1 MEPLQ
6 QDDPERIGPYRTL
19 ARLGESASC
28 VRFLAAGPDDED
40 AGPVVVALARP
51 ELSKLAAFRRRF
63 HAEAGT
69 AELLAGGWVQAP
81 VDSRTDGEQL
91 WTAAPYVPALAL
103 REAIAL
109 AGPLPER
116 AVRTLGAAL
125 AETLSRVHA
134 TGTVLQGLAPDTV
147 LLTADGP
154 RLTAFGALG
163 AAAVAEAGHGGQL
176 SVQLG
181 YLTPEQVLG
190 TEPGTAS
197 DIFVLGLLLAYA
209 ATGTTP
215 LADAARIA
223 HAEPDLAGVP
233 EALRPLV
240 AQCLAKS
247 PEDRPRAG
255 MVAADL
261 ALEGAA
267 ALARDGWL
275 PEALLT
281 SLTKQA
287 TQAAALRDAGRAEVG
302 DTTTLLVRRTPLP
315 AAAPL
320 ALPAQVT
327 PGVQPP
333 AGDPV
338 GGGPAPAGQATPAP
352 LALPGQVTSGVQ
364 PPVGV
369 PPVWPGGGGG
379 DRTSHG
385 HLGAPALGATP
396 IAGALPPGPASGM
409 HAGAGF
415 TAPPDPAASGTPG
428 LDALPPGPASG
439 MYAGAGVTA
448 PPGLAGPGAPGAAL
462 PGGSPGQGTSRRG
475 LLVAGVAALA
485 GIGIGGGIGYALAGS
500 GKKQETGAPAPGP
513 KPSRM
518 TGLAPDPAWRYE
530 HPADGRG
537 PVNAVVWQ
545 DRLLLVT
552 DSTRTTGVD
561 LRTGRRRW
569 ATEGAASALTAVP
582 VDDRLCLVVGPGELL
597 WIAAGD
603 GSIVHRVPHKTLA
616 RPGETLTVGGTAG
629 ADGSTVWLVG
639 HVTKSVERTVKKR
652 KQKVTVKETYLVAFD
667 LTTREQLWRARVPD
681 GRAPYTPG
689 YHLVAARP
697 DSVLV
702 RQEGSTLTPAQRK
715 TAKNGSVLLAF
726 DRRTGTSLA
735 SVPLTAVAAN
745 AIVTGDGRTGKV
757 FAAAGGELHAYDSS
771 GGKRL
776 WRLPAAKTIG
786 EAGVHPYGTA
796 ALHGPNLYIANR
808 YQQVSAVDTATGRQL
823 WRRWTEAPT
832 WRQTPRTVLSGSGR
846 TVLAGDAAQ
855 LTAFAARDGR
865 RLWKFQEA
873 GSVDAKEQAAPRYT
887 VLAGGDGLAV
897 VQRGRTFYA
906 LPVD

>member
-40 AGPVVVALARP
+40 NGPVVVALARP

-63 HAEAGT
+63 HAEVGT

-91 WTAAPYVPALAL
+91 WTAAPYVPALTL
-103 REAIAL
+103 REAIAH

-116 AVRTLGAAL
+116 AVRILGAAL

-163 AAAVAEAGHGGQL
+163 AAAVAEAGPGGQL
-176 SVQLG
+176 SVRLG

-215 LADAARIA
+215 LADADRIA
-223 HAEPDLAGVP
+223 HAAPDLAGVP
-233 EALRPLV
+233 EELRLLV
-240 AQCLAKS
+240 AQCLAKA
-247 PEDRPRAG
+247 PGDRPRAG

-275 PEALLT
+275 PEALRTCLST
-281 SLTKQA
+281 QA
-287 TQAAALRDAGRAEVG
+287 TQAAVLRGAGSAEVG
-302 DTTTLLVRRTPLP
+302 DRATMLVRRVHLP
-315 AAAPL
+315 AASPV
-320 ALPAQVT
+320 ALPAQVA

-333 AGDPV
+333 AGPPA
-338 GGGPAPAGQATPAP
+338 GFGPAPAGQAAPAP
-352 LALPGQVTSGVQ
+352 LALPGRAARGSDSSAGAGVA
-364 PPVGV
+364 PAWPV
-369 PPVWPGGGGG
+369 GGGG
-379 DRTSHG
+379 DRTSPG
-385 HLGAPALGATP
+385 HLGVPGLGDTP
-396 IAGALPPGPASGM
+396 IAGALPPGPTAAGTPGFGGLPPGPAASGM

-415 TAPPDPAASGTPG
+415 A
-428 LDALPPGPASG
+428 
-439 MYAGAGVTA
+439 A
-448 PPGLAGPGAPGAAL
+448 PPGLAGPGAPVAAP
-462 PGGSPGQGTSRRG
+462 PGGSPGRGTSRRG
-475 LLVAGVAALA
+475 LLVAGVAALV
-485 GIGIGGGIGYALAGS
+485 GTGVGGGIGYVLSGS
-500 GKKQETGAPAPGP
+500 DKKQETGAPAPGP

-518 TGLAPDPAWRYE
+518 AGLAPDPAWRYE

-537 PVNAVVWQ
+537 PVNAVLWR
-545 DRLLLVT
+545 DRVLLVT

-561 LRTGRRRW
+561 LRTGRRLW
-569 ATEGAASALTAVP
+569 ATDGAASALTAVP
-582 VDDRLCLVVGPGELL
+582 VDAELCLVVGPDELL

-603 GSIVHRVPHKTLA
+603 GRIVHRVPHKTLA

-629 ADGSTVWLVG
+629 ADGSTAWLVG
-639 HVTKSVERTVKKR
+639 HVTKSVEKTVKKR
-652 KQKVTVKETYLVAFD
+652 KRKVTVKETYLVAFD
-667 LTTREQLWRARVPD
+667 LTTREERWRARVPD

-715 TAKNGSVLLAF
+715 ATKNGSVLLAF
-726 DRRTGTSLA
+726 DRRTGKALK

-757 FAAAGGELHAYDSS
+757 FAAAGGELHAYDSA

-776 WRLPAAKTIG
+776 WRLPAAKTTG

-796 ALHGPNLYIANR
+796 ALHGPHLYITNR
-808 YQQVSAVDTATGRQL
+808 YQQVSAVDMATGRQL
-823 WRRWTEAPT
+823 WRRWTEAPA

-873 GSVDAKEQAAPRYT
+873 GSTDAKEQAAPRYT
-887 VLAGGDGLAV
+887 VLPGGGGRAV